1 MLFFPPIIACAVCSF
16 LLIYTDNWI
25 YRIVFMSLLAMLQ
38 TGAISWT
45 LFHSVPVRD
54 RRSHWLTGSAFVV
67 AWLIVLIRFLQV
79 FLAPYDQAP
88 LAAAAPFRNSAVA
101 ASFGVAILSSMG
113 FMLMIKGRAERA
125 LRESETRLR
134 AILDNSRDAI
144 AVSKSG
150 IRTFANPAY
159 VSLFG
164 YESADELIG
173 KPITD
178 IVAPESRD
186 FMTEVMKKHVT
197 GEPFPTFYE
206 ETVLKKYGS
215 QFPVETSVSPFTVN
229 GEEFALAILRDV
241 TDRKKAE
248 EEVRLLKHSIDVHY
262 DGAYWMDTDNRFVY
276 VNDAVCRTLGYE
288 RGELIGTSIHD
299 VNPGTTPERM
309 KEFWEGFR
317 KGGSFVGESVQRR
330 KDGTEFPVEVVATH
344 VRFGGREFAC
354 GFARDITDRK
364 NAEEALRW
372 KTTFLEALVH
382 SSQDGILVLDSR
394 MQKVAQN
401 QRLLELWSMPADVA
415 GAEDPEQCL
424 NFLMASIK
432 NPEEFYKKL
441 MHLYNHPDETVRGE
455 FELNNGTFVEAF
467 SYPVLGKDSVE
478 QYGRIWMFRDVTEIR
493 RYWDMLENLSTTDGL
508 TGISNRR
515 RFDEFLERE
524 WRRSMREYSNLS
536 LLIVDID
543 YFKEFN
549 DRYGHLAGDDCL
561 KQVAVTL
568 GGTMRRA
575 SDLVAR
581 YGGDEFTCVLPGMGE
596 QRAVKVAQRI
606 VDEVARL
613 SIPHESSSVAE
624 HVTVS
629 IGVAT
634 EVPEKGREFSDLMRR
649 ADRCLYAAKEQGR
662 NRVVA
667 LPDDYSNKE
676 RCDDGRSRGVDRAGT

>member
-1 MLFFPPIIACAVCSF
+1 
-16 LLIYTDNWI
+16 
-25 YRIVFMSLLAMLQ
+25 
-38 TGAISWT
+38 
-45 LFHSVPVRD
+45 
-54 RRSHWLTGSAFVV
+54 
-67 AWLIVLIRFLQV
+67 
-79 FLAPYDQAP
+79 
-88 LAAAAPFRNSAVA
+88 
-101 ASFGVAILSSMG
+101 MG